1 MKLEDVLDKVTEI
14 EKYIRTS
21 DNEDEMLGRLMRL
34 ESSLNTVKEN
44 KKVAE
49 IALELA
55 LIVAFIQEK

>member
-21 DNEDEMLGRLMRL
+21 DNEDEMIGRMMRL

-44 KKVAE
+44 EKVAE

>member
-21 DNEDEMLGRLMRL
+21 DNEDEMIGRMMRL
-34 ESSLNTVKEN
+34 ESSLNTVKED